1 MLGDCGTRDG
11 RQDSAAAAKVGS
23 LLAVLQSTAARAWRS
38 GWVTLLSATVQ
49 KTLATT
55 LVDTGPA
62 ALDAADGG
70 ELAVTLDFYRLPMAF
85 AIYDS
90 TANLSR

>member
-1 MLGDCGTRDG
+1 M
-11 RQDSAAAAKVGS
+11 
-23 LLAVLQSTAARAWRS
+23 
-38 GWVTLLSATVQ
+38 LSATVQ

-90 TANLSR
+90 TANLSLLETNDFCKRSELLAAASPFQSRLQTPALRSAVVATSVS